1 MIQNDD
7 LNGLLGR
14 GKKGQDK
21 WLSNFII
28 DEYLRLIQV
37 TCAAN
42 NSLAV
47 ETLPWELFERAVGS
61 LPLVEREKSTSASG
75 CSPCAIQYPRV

>member
-14 GKKGQDK
+14 GQKSQDK

-28 DEYLRLIQV
+28 DEYLRLI
-37 TCAAN
+37 
-42 NSLAV
+42 
-47 ETLPWELFERAVGS
+47 
-61 LPLVEREKSTSASG
+61 
-75 CSPCAIQYPRV
+75 